1 MKRIFRTTCA
11 FAILRRCGAAG
22 SFIITGRLKTEIERG
37 GTKLVTITLA
47 CGTERCNERFHMG
60 NKGGT
65 ELRFRSLPRERGKIH
80 TRARVK
86 VRKRWRIRNRK
97 RKKGGRRLEEKSKSK
112 KKKGPSK
119 KNRGEDSKTR
129 WLQSAIPGRTFS
141 SSLSRSSIRANV
153 SAFTWETKWFGRVC
167 SQTSPVEFARTL
179 LDRKSPLLVAR

>member
-97 RKKGGRRLEEKSKSK
+97 RKKGGRRLGEKSKSK
-112 KKKGPSK
+112 KKKRAKQKESRRRL
-119 KNRGEDSKTR
+119 KNSVAAIRNPWPNILFLPISLFDS
-129 WLQSAIPGRTFS
+129 S
-141 SSLSRSSIRANV
+141 
-153 SAFTWETKWFGRVC
+153 
-167 SQTSPVEFARTL
+167 
-179 LDRKSPLLVAR
+179 

>member
-1 MKRIFRTTCA
+1 MKRIFRTTWA

-112 KKKGPSK
+112 KKKKGQAK
-119 KNRGEDSKTR
+119 RIAEKTQK
-129 WLQSAIPGRTFS
+129 LGGCNPQSLAEH
-141 SSLSRSSIRANV
+141 SLPPYLALR
-153 SAFTWETKWFGRVC
+153 FELT
-167 SQTSPVEFARTL
+167 
-179 LDRKSPLLVAR
+179 